1 MYVSYNPNPDRL
13 LVGDCVIRGIS
24 KITGDD
30 WEKTYMGIVLQGF
43 IMHDM
48 PSSNQVWDAYLRSK
62 GYIRRIIPDTC
73 PSCYTIKEFCE
84 EHPVGTF
91 LLATGSHVVA
101 AENGDYFDTWD
112 SGYEVPVYFYE
123 RS

>member
-24 KITGDD
+24 KVTGDD

-101 AENGDYFDTWD
+101 VENGDYFDTWD